1 MKYLK
6 YIILIVVFIIIV
18 IIGILLKILNGDKPH
33 VYEGPVEEP
42 QYSIELNR
50 IVSDVAIKNY
60 YYDVKNIVE
69 KYYSYLAD
77 LNKTEDDI
85 VAYPIYDEESVQNN
99 IEQENEN
106 NISFTEMIEEEKEI
120 TKNAIYNLLSKEYI
134 EKNGITVDNI
144 QEKLGNYKDVVI
156 MIDNMYTVDASE
168 NVKVYFAYGKVIEV
182 ENKKKTEFGMMISI
196 DSINMTY
203 EIYPS
208 GYEYNVE
215 KGKELIID
223 LNEIENREYN
233 KYRFKVTDNE
243 TYCKDLVSDYKNR
256 LMYDL
261 ENAYNMLDEQYSKAK
276 FDNFAEFEKYVQ
288 NNYNKLITINIKK
301 YGKDPTEDYIQYVF
315 EDRQGKEYIF
325 KEKTT
330 MKYSVILDTY
340 TLNLPEFIQKYE
352 NSNTKEKVI
361 LNLNKFMM
369 AINDKDY
376 KYAYN
381 TLADSFKQNNFPT
394 LESFE
399 TYAKQNFFDNNKFE
413 YGNYDSE
420 GETYY
425 TYAVTISDGNGQD
438 TKTISKTFIIQLKE
452 GTDFVLS
459 FNK

>member
-18 IIGILLKILNGDKPH
+18 IIGILLKVLNGDKPH

-69 KYYSYLAD
+69 KYYSYLTD

-85 VAYPIYDEESVQNN
+85 AAYPMYDEESVQNN
-99 IEQENEN
+99 IGQENEN
-106 NISFTEMIEEEKEI
+106 DISFTEMVEEEKEI

-134 EKNGITVDNI
+134 EKNGITIDNI

-156 MIDNMYTVDASE
+156 IIDNMYTVDASE
-168 NVKVYFAYGKVIEV
+168 NVKVYFVYGKVIEV
-182 ENKKKTEFGMMISI
+182 ENKKKTEFDMMISM

-203 EIYPS
+203 EICPS
-208 GYEYNVE
+208 GYEYKVE

-233 KYRFKVTDNE
+233 KYRFKVVDNE
-243 TYCKDLVSDYKNR
+243 TYCKDLVSDYKDR
-256 LMYDL
+256 LIYDL
-261 ENAYNMLDEQYSKAK
+261 ENAYNMLDEQYRKAK
-276 FDNFAEFEKYVQ
+276 FDSFVEFEKYVQ

-325 KEKTT
+325 KEETT

-340 TLNLPEFIQKYE
+340 TLDLPEFIQKYE
-352 NSNTKEKVI
+352 NSNTQEKVI
-361 LNLNKFMM
+361 LNLNKFML

-399 TYAKQNFFDNNKFE
+399 AYAKQNFFDNNEFE
-413 YGNYDSE
+413 YRNYDSE